1 LSSGGFDPPHLESL
15 VCSNYTTNGWFR
27 STSSNTASML
37 PLHYKRLGVKSAP
50 PSHKSV
56 IDFTMSRSTISMTFL
71 IINPINRLNDFL
83 PYGIYYHYCDKCPT
97 FAHYQSLITFVALPK
112 YHRVALTK
120 APMNSC
126 HWMVLIHLPWSWSY
140 QYASITLQWRVLI
153 CAPKRKRLFPSAS
166 DCFQAQ
172 ATVFHRTYLSQPSL
186 CPSSP
191 NHCINSPSD

>member
-1 LSSGGFDPPHLESL
+1 
-15 VCSNYTTNGWFR
+15 
-27 STSSNTASML
+27 
-37 PLHYKRLGVKSAP
+37 VKSAP

-56 IDFTMSRSTISMTFL
+56 IDFTMSQSTISMTFL

-126 HWMVLIHLPWSWSY
+126 HWMVSIHLPWSWSY

-172 ATVFHRTYLSQPSL
+172 ATVPKRKRLFPSASDCSQAQATVPKRKRLFSIAHICHSL
-186 CPSSP
+186 
-191 NHCINSPSD
+191 HCVHLPQTTV

>member
-1 LSSGGFDPPHLESL
+1 
-15 VCSNYTTNGWFR
+15 
-27 STSSNTASML
+27 
-37 PLHYKRLGVKSAP
+37 VKSAP

-71 IINPINRLNDFL
+71 IINPINRLNDIL

-126 HWMVLIHLPWSWSY
+126 HWMVSIHLPWSWSY

-153 CAPKRKRLFPSAS
+153 CAPKRKRLFSKRKRLFPSAS
-166 DCFQAQ
+166 DCFPSHISVTAF
-172 ATVFHRTYLSQPSL
+172 TVSIFPKPLYKQSFGLRVTMIWYAPPIAYRLVA
-186 CPSSP
+186 
-191 NHCINSPSD
+191 NSHFEVFFAP

>member
-1 LSSGGFDPPHLESL
+1 MCPLSASDCFPSHISVTAFTVSIFLIYHRVVSINRPSDYEPDALPLRHDDGLSSGGFDPPHLESL

-126 HWMVLIHLPWSWSY
+126 HWMVLIHLP
-140 QYASITLQWRVLI
+140 
-153 CAPKRKRLFPSAS
+153 
-166 DCFQAQ
+166 
-172 ATVFHRTYLSQPSL
+172 
-186 CPSSP
+186 
-191 NHCINSPSD
+191 